1 MDLKSNLKFI
11 EMSKD
16 FEVKEVE
23 DGIYE
28 IEFNNAKEYDIT
40 ALVDTNKEKIS
51 YFVSGCYN
59 SGMDWI
65 EIDIERFNKMM
76 AYVKLIGGA
85 K

>member
-16 FEVKEVE
+16 FEVKEVK

-28 IEFNNAKEYDIT
+28 IQFNDSKEYDIT
-40 ALVDTNKEKIS
+40 ASVDVNKEEIS
-51 YFVSGCYN
+51 YFVSDCYN
-59 SGMDWI
+59 SGNDWI
-65 EIDIERFNKMM
+65 EIDIERLKKMM
-76 AYVKLIGGA
+76 TYVKLIGGA